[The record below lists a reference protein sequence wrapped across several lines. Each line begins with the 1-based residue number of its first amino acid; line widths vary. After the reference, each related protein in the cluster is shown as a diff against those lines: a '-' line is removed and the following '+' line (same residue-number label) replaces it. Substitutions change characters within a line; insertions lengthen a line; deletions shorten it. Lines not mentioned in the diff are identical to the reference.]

1 MLGNIGAQF
10 IPHSV
15 AKETGEALGF
25 FLWESERKTGEK
37 MYSELEKKRIYMTWT
52 NYISAVRC

>member
-25 FLWESERKTGEK
+25 SLWESEPKTGKKVLRVLEEK
-37 MYSELEKKRIYMTWT
+37 LI
-52 NYISAVRC
+52 

>member
-15 AKETGEALGF
+15 AKETGEALGI
-25 FLWESERKTGEK
+25 FLWESEPITG
-37 MYSELEKKRIYMTWT
+37 KKCIK
-52 NYISAVRC
+52 SF

>member
-25 FLWESERKTGEK
+25 FLWENQRLGKNVFRAWEEENLYD
-37 MYSELEKKRIYMTWT
+37 MD
-52 NYISAVRC
+52 

>member
-37 MYSELEKKRIYMTWT
+37 NVFRAREEENLLYDMD
-52 NYISAVRC
+52 

>member
-25 FLWESERKTGEK
+25 FLWENKKLGK
-37 MYSELEKKRIYMTWT
+37 MYSELEKKRTYMTWT